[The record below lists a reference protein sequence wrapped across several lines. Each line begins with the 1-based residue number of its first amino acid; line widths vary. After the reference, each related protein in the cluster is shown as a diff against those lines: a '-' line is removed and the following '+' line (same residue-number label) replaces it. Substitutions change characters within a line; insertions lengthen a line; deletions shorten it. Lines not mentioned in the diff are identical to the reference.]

1 MKTLFEH
8 GTLATLMAANLD
20 GTITLEELLKHGSQG
35 LGTFVGLDGEVV
47 ILDGEVYQAVSS
59 GKVNKITDMKQK
71 LPFASVHFPEAQ
83 YKIQLDE
90 GNFEIVNKKLP
101 KKYELQNV
109 FAAINLKGG
118 FPFIHTRI
126 AAKQV
131 KPYPSLL
138 EVAQDQAEF
147 TYENIKGTI
156 VGYYA
161 PEIFNSVTAG
171 GWHLHFISDDRQ
183 VAGHVLEFRGEN
195 LTGNLE
201 VFDTFEQHFPVEDQ
215 EFRRGTVNLETLKA
229 DIAASEGNDD

>member
-1 MKTLFEH
+1 MRTLFEH

-47 ILDGEVYQAVSS
+47 ILDGKVYQAVSS
-59 GKVNKITDMKQK
+59 GKVNEITNMKQK
-71 LPFASVHFPEAQ
+71 LPFASVHFPKPQE
-83 YKIQLDE
+83 KIELAKA
-90 GNFEIVNKKLP
+90 NFEIINKELP
-101 KKYELQNV
+101 EKYELRNV
-109 FAAINLKGG
+109 FAALKLDGT
-118 FPFIHTRI
+118 FPLVHTRI

-147 TYENIKGTI
+147 TYENLKGTI

-183 VAGHVLEFRGEN
+183 VAGHLLEFQGQN

-201 VFDTFEQHFPVEDQ
+201 VFDTFEQHFPIEDQ
-215 EFRRGTVNLETLKA
+215 EFRRGNVNLETLKA
-229 DIAASEGNDD
+229 DIAASEGNND